1 MSDEESPQDVPPA
14 RFTREFWDAR
24 YAGSD
29 RVWSGRVNARLAE
42 HATDLPPGRALDVG
56 CGEGA
61 DAIWLAG
68 RGWHVDAVD
77 VSPVAL
83 DRAAEHAARVLSDGA
98 AARIAWQEHDVLAWA
113 PDEASYDLVSA
124 QFLHL
129 PREPLQAVH
138 RRLAT
143 AVAPGG
149 RLLVVGHHPADAH
162 GPHGSDAWRP
172 TADEVL
178 VALAPD
184 PAGWEVLV
192 RDAPTREHAG
202 GDGGV
207 VTLTDAVLLL
217 RRRDPARDDRSR

>member
-1 MSDEESPQDVPPA
+1 MSDEDRQPDAPPPA

-42 HATDLPPGRALDVG
+42 HVHGLEPGWALDVG

-61 DAIWLAG
+61 DAVWLAG
-68 RGWHVDAVD
+68 RGWRVDAVD

-83 DRAAEHAARVLSDGA
+83 GRAAEHGARALSPEAASRVS
-98 AARIAWQEHDVLAWA
+98 WQAHDVLARTPQA
-113 PDEASYDLVSA
+113 AAYDLVSA

-129 PREPLQAVH
+129 PRDPLRAVH
-138 RRLAT
+138 RGLAE
-143 AVAPGG
+143 AVATGG
-149 RLLVVGHHPADAH
+149 RLLVVGHHPDDAH

-178 VALAPD
+178 DALAPD
-184 PAGWEVLV
+184 DGWEVLV
-192 RDAPTREHAG
+192 QDAPTREHVGASG
-202 GDGGV
+202 EV
-207 VTLTDAVLLL
+207 VVLTDAVLLL
-217 RRRDPARDDRSR
+217 RRVGRTAG